1 MNPKMELTLQDTYR
15 MNAAVERAAENGKS
29 EQGAMQSLHSLT

>member
-1 MNPKMELTLQDTYR
+1 MELRLQDANR
-15 MNAAVERAAENGKS
+15 MNAAVVRAAENGKS